1 MSDGFAFLQLT
12 KVERLETEKA
22 MLLMA
27 LKQWEKFAADNQW
40 TDEDITWLPTTRAA
54 IAAAEG
60 AK

>member
-12 KVERLETEKA
+12 KVERLETEKD
-22 MLLMA
+22 LLLTE
-27 LKQWEKFAADNQW
+27 LKRWEKFAADNQW
-40 TDEDITWLPTTRAA
+40 TDEDCTWLPTTRAA

>member
-40 TDEDITWLPTTRAA
+40 TDEDITWLPVTRAA
-54 IAAAEG
+54 IAAAEV